1 VLAGGKHEATSV
13 GKSCT
18 ALEALT
24 SKGTPS
30 HMLVQQVAEGEEPVV
45 ALEGLLGVHVP
56 GSGEQALHIFYVII
70 MSYKC
75 VKLGK

>member
-1 VLAGGKHEATSV
+1 
-13 GKSCT
+13 
-18 ALEALT
+18 
-24 SKGTPS
+24 
-30 HMLVQQVAEGEEPVV
+30 MLVQQVAEGEEPVV